1 MSKKFQ
7 HPSLYTNRA
16 ENNSDFQSINNAK
29 SNQWLTRDPGYWIG
43 KEAQVNS
50 EYIFNQPQYKK
61 QTNGGYDEMTGEI
74 KKRGKPS
81 DKQEMIF
88 AYTPEK
94 DKTPEQLI
102 KERKKKQE
110 KKREAQNKKFY
121 RERLKTKWD
130 RGW

>member
-1 MSKKFQ
+1 
-7 HPSLYTNRA
+7 
-16 ENNSDFQSINNAK
+16 
-29 SNQWLTRDPGYWIG
+29 
-43 KEAQVNS
+43 
-50 EYIFNQPQYKK
+50 
-61 QTNGGYDEMTGEI
+61 
-74 KKRGKPS
+74 
-81 DKQEMIF
+81 MIF